1 MESRSK
7 SKNLKKSD
15 SKSSMNSINHP
26 LNRSDDSAI
35 DIEELEKNLGKI
47 KYRGTKL
54 NTYLAAEIDKNAAI
68 ESEKK
73 EKTKAIRELEAMVKQ
88 LRKDKEDL
96 KIKSSEFESTA
107 AKLKESEE
115 LAEKRKI
122 TSDNLAKEVSTYLK

>member
-1 MESRSK
+1 MTLPSIL
-7 SKNLKKSD
+7 KNWKKILVRFLH
-15 SKSSMNSINHP
+15 KLWVIIYASSV
-26 LNRSDDSAI
+26 
-35 DIEELEKNLGKI
+35 
-47 KYRGTKL
+47 
-54 NTYLAAEIDKNAAI
+54 LAAEIDKNAAI

-107 AKLKESEE
+107 AKLKETEE

-122 TSDNLAKEVSTYLK
+122 TSDNLAKEVC

>member
-1 MESRSK
+1 
-7 SKNLKKSD
+7 
-15 SKSSMNSINHP
+15 MNHHLCVSV
-26 LNRSDDSAI
+26 
-35 DIEELEKNLGKI
+35 
-47 KYRGTKL
+47 
-54 NTYLAAEIDKNAAI
+54 LAAEIDKNAAI

-107 AKLKESEE
+107 AKLKETEE

-122 TSDNLAKEVSTYLK
+122 TSDNLAKEVC